1 MSEND
6 IESDIDAKI
15 IAQMLED
22 FLEESQDFLDQLN
35 LSLTQLEEKP
45 EDANVINEIFRAAH
59 TLKGTASFVGIDG
72 VREIAHRMEDVF
84 GAIRKGELKVTAAI
98 IDTMFEAIAMLTLV
112 RDRARRRELS
122 DVEISPILFTLSGL
136 LETGAVEYPPL
147 SPLES
152 GINAP
157 ASRMESSENSPAV
170 SDTIRVSTARLDSFM
185 NLVGEMITSV
195 NRLNGTSRRLRD
207 NDLITISS
215 TITRLTKQIHSG
227 LMIVRMVRIEKIFNK
242 FPGVVRNLARGRE
255 KELELV
261 ISGRETELDKSVTEQ
276 IYDPLV
282 HILRNAVDHGIENP
296 EERRRLGKPPTG
308 RIQLRARHEQNSV
321 VIEISDDGRGIDPV
335 KIREAAVSKGVISPE
350 AALALTEDQAINLIF
365 LPGFSSAEQVSDIS
379 GRGVGMDVVRENVRK
394 LRGTVEVNT
403 ATGRGTTFR
412 IQLPLTLAVLQVLL
426 VRTGGL
432 VYALPL
438 HSVSETLLIDASEIN
453 TLEKSDV
460 IFIRGTA
467 LQLKSINSILGG
479 GAPSSRSGLIP
490 VVVLGFAEKKI
501 AISVDELLGKQDVVM
516 KPLGDYLGVVKG
528 VEGAAIMTDGSVTL
542 IINAEYVCSA
552 GEIDTT
558 SAKS

>member
-15 IAQMLED
+15 IAQMFED

-35 LSLTQLEEKP
+35 LCLTQLEEKP
-45 EDANVINEIFRAAH
+45 EDANVINEIFRVAH
-59 TLKGTASFVGIDG
+59 TLKGTASFVGING

-98 IDTMFEAIAMLTLV
+98 IDTMFEATAMLTLV

-136 LETGAVEYPPL
+136 LETGATENPPL
-147 SPLES
+147 LTMEN
-152 GINAP
+152 GINDP
-157 ASRMESSENSPAV
+157 ASQRVSAENSPAV

-195 NRLNGTSRRLRD
+195 NRLNGTSARLRD
-207 NDLITISS
+207 NDLTTISS

-227 LMIVRMVRIEKIFNK
+227 LMIVRMVRIEKLFNK

-255 KELELV
+255 KEVELV

-282 HILRNAVDHGIENP
+282 HILRNAVDHAIENP
-296 EERRRLGKPPTG
+296 EVRRGLGKPPVG

-321 VIEISDDGRGIDPV
+321 IIEISDDGRGIDPEM
-335 KIREAAVSKGVISPE
+335 IRATAIRKGLLSPE
-350 AALALTEDQAINLIF
+350 AAATLTDDQAVKLIF
-365 LPGFSSAEQVSDIS
+365 LPGFSSVEKVSDIS
-379 GRGVGMDVVRENVRK
+379 GRGVGMDVVRENVRS
-394 LRGTVEVNT
+394 LRGTVDVHT
-403 ATGRGTTFR
+403 VVGKGTTFR

-426 VRTGGL
+426 VRSGGL
-432 VYALPL
+432 VYALPIHL
-438 HSVSETLLIDASEIN
+438 VSETLLIDASEVN
-453 TLEKSDV
+453 TLEKNDV

-467 LQLKSINSILGG
+467 LQLKSMNSILGG
-479 GAPSSRSGLIP
+479 GVPSSKSGLIP

-501 AISVDELLGKQDVVM
+501 AISVDELLGKQDLVM
-516 KPLGDYLGVVKG
+516 KPLGEYLGVVKG
-528 VEGAAIMTDGSVTL
+528 VTGAAILTDGSVTL
-542 IINAEYVCSA
+542 IIDAEYVCGA
-552 GEIDTT
+552 GGVNTT
-558 SAKS
+558 SAKG

>member
-1 MSEND
+1 
-6 IESDIDAKI
+6 
-15 IAQMLED
+15 
-22 FLEESQDFLDQLN
+22 
-35 LSLTQLEEKP
+35 
-45 EDANVINEIFRAAH
+45 
-59 TLKGTASFVGIDG
+59 
-72 VREIAHRMEDVF
+72 
-84 GAIRKGELKVTAAI
+84 
-98 IDTMFEAIAMLTLV
+98 MLTLV